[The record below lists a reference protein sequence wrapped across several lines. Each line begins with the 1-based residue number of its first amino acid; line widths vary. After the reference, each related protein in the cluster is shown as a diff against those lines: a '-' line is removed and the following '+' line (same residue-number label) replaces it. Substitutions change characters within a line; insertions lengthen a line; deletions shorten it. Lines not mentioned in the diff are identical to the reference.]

1 MVILGVVKDIITIT
15 VGILSSY
22 KILLEI
28 KKLKDPKK
36 KSWSHRHKK

>member
-1 MVILGVVKDIITIT
+1 MIIIGVIKDIITIA

-28 KKLKDPKK
+28 KKLKSPKK
-36 KSWSHRHKK
+36 KSRSHRKK